1 MNSLN
6 KNAGASWM
14 LYARS
19 NLGALALALAV
30 SFLTACSTLEVE
42 VDVYKGALVNTKEI
56 QLRQYVSLANSAK
69 PLMTHVAEAAQKEY
83 KICMESPFLKKI
95 NEKISEFQS
104 SPDLSIPNS
113 YALKMAI
120 EEAENYCSVQKF
132 QRDFLCETRNL
143 YEKKYSP
150 HNFCKDNS
158 LISWEKKEDLE
169 KSGIDILTQE
179 LIQKLSERP
188 ESNNMKYSATDDTTG
203 RDLKVITNDFNHAM
217 IFFAQRLLFY
227 SNNRVLFKD
236 LNKSFNDELKSST
249 PILQTL
255 GNTIL
260 VHANDLQRQENREDL
275 FDRRTAFEKNAI
287 LGAFQVPPSLVF
299 DRIVLAL
306 SDTTTINS
314 LISQNAVDDSEHN
327 KIITSE
333 LQNAERTEHE
343 YQQTIA
349 SLLAAH
355 LTLIG
360 EFENSQMMAGRLPSD
375 LAAAKSDRESI
386 ALLIVQDGPD
396 NAISKITAW
405 LDHNI
410 NSKIQVSPQRLQR
423 LTFTKTYF
431 EQEKESLNAVLK
443 KTKNKNIFSEINQ
456 YISSTSSIAI
466 TQLEEYQR
474 NTISKKTDLNVS
486 NNKIRKFNERR
497 EAAEAEEKINS
508 THRSASVQTVTAVK
522 KVREGVVKLAEA
534 SGIND
539 AAGVHNLLKIKIQE
553 EIEKPAQTQKK
564 ELMTA
569 LDAVQRLPVQ
579 STLCAG
585 HAAIPENLSERKE
598 KHCGGENP
606 IEVIDN
612 LIASLRAQRIQALSV
627 GNTIRAIYFL
637 DAINAAYEQRTSL
650 IYLRP
655 ASDYLRSV
663 YTATAFQDSP
673 EREHRNMLVNWREY
687 LPSLA
692 KENDSPR
699 EQLEKLHWQ
708 NINKVSVRGGGNT
721 NYVLAK
727 DDVGNW
733 YVKAYSADP
742 ESIIKS
748 ATSLALFNSGKL
760 INTNLLRR
768 AELRRQIDDPKTT
781 PEQAKEL
788 QARINDSETRD
799 PAPLLKIKER
809 HAARYQEET
818 AVQANSLL
826 SDLTG
831 LPARLTTEIDIAAKP
846 TSACTNTVS
855 KQAVGDLDRMLL
867 EPART
872 SLRESL
878 QAGATVTGQE
888 KAMQAGLQAMHRY
901 GSELRLS
908 LATKVP
914 NCDEPSARIATAI
927 PPLISKMLSNA
938 LANRKRSIERYE
950 DGLIDLAAVAD
961 AK

>member
-1 MNSLN
+1 MTSLH
-6 KNAGASWM
+6 KNTRSALSGGA
-14 LYARS
+14 LLI
-19 NLGALALALAV
+19 LGAAL
-30 SFLTACSTLEVE
+30 LTGCSTLQIE

-56 QLRQYVSLANSAK
+56 QLRQYAALAKSAK
-69 PLMTHVAEAAQKEY
+69 PLLIHAAEAAKKEY
-83 KICMESPFLKKI
+83 LTCKAVLRQQGTE
-95 NEKISEFQS
+95 EKIIALQANPYPSELETERLAKLVKSEEACSTAEFQ
-104 SPDLSIPNS
+104 
-113 YALKMAI
+113 
-120 EEAENYCSVQKF
+120 QK
-132 QRDFLCETRNL
+132 FLCETRNL
-143 YEKKYSP
+143 YEDENNRLVACTGTYRHNEPAVGQQPTAGLDKLTNAVLAALSMPETSTTKKVV
-150 HNFCKDNS
+150 
-158 LISWEKKEDLE
+158 LEQATKE
-169 KSGIDILTQE
+169 
-179 LIQKLSERP
+179 
-188 ESNNMKYSATDDTTG
+188 
-203 RDLKVITNDFNHAM
+203 FNQAM
-217 IFFAQRLLFY
+217 IFFAQRILFY
-227 SNNRVLFKD
+227 SNNQVLFQAF
-236 LNKSFNDELKSST
+236 SQTSNDMLKAST
-249 PILQTL
+249 PVLQTL

-260 VHANDLQRQENREDL
+260 VHANDLQRQESRD
-275 FDRRTAFEKNAI
+275 TKFEQRAPSERNAI
-287 LGAFQVPPSLVF
+287 EVAYNIPPSLIF
-299 DRIVLAL
+299 QRILAALGETSTTVSSAVRANAREAEQQQVLEAEL
-306 SDTTTINS
+306 AQAVQTEKEYLAQVS
-314 LISQNAVDDSEHN
+314 L
-327 KIITSE
+327 
-333 LQNAERTEHE
+333 
-343 YQQTIA
+343 
-349 SLLAAH
+349 LLAANMTLVDNTADAWIAPDASASELAYAELDRKATAVLRPPTGQSARSIADGLQEWLAKE
-355 LTLIG
+355 LTSTDQTAPLRQQRLLSTQKYLKN
-360 EFENSQMMAGRLPSD
+360 ENAYF
-375 LAAAKSDRESI
+375 LAATFNLDLIKRHISQLTSMAIIKMNENKTSVLARMAAIEKLKKDIAQSTADQLAKQEEQKFSDSRRDSANKTI
-386 ALLIVQDGPD
+386 ALV
-396 NAISKITAW
+396 
-405 LDHNI
+405 
-410 NSKIQVSPQRLQR
+410 
-423 LTFTKTYF
+423 
-431 EQEKESLNAVLK
+431 ESV
-443 KTKNKNIFSEINQ
+443 
-456 YISSTSSIAI
+456 
-466 TQLEEYQR
+466 R
-474 NTISKKTDLNVS
+474 
-486 NNKIRKFNERR
+486 
-497 EAAEAEEKINS
+497 
-508 THRSASVQTVTAVK
+508 QTV
-522 KVREGVVKLAEA
+522 LAQAEK
-534 SGIND
+534 SRID
-539 AAGVHNLLKIKIQE
+539 HVAGVHTLLKAAISQKITD
-553 EIEKPAQTQKK
+553 IENSKDKK
-564 ELMTA
+564 VSGNDSA
-569 LDAVQRLPVQ
+569 LQALKKALLAVEQLPVQ
-579 STLCAG
+579 TALCAPR
-585 HAAIPENLSERKE
+585 AAANAPSGNTSAPD
-598 KHCGGENP
+598 CGDTPVE
-606 IEVIDN
+606 IIDN
-612 LIASLRAQRIQALSV
+612 LIASLRAQRIQALSM
-627 GNTIRAIYFL
+627 GAGTRAVFL
-637 DAINAAYEQRTSL
+637 QDAINAAHEQRTSL

-663 YTATAFQDSP
+663 YSASAFQESAQK
-673 EREHRNMLVNWREY
+673 ENRNILVNWRGF
-687 LPSLA
+687 LPIFSQD
-692 KENDSPR
+692 NISPR
-699 EQLEKLHWQ
+699 EQLEKLYWQ
-708 NINKVSVRGGGNT
+708 NINKVSVSGGGNT

-855 KQAVGDLDRMLL
+855 KQTVDDLDRMLL